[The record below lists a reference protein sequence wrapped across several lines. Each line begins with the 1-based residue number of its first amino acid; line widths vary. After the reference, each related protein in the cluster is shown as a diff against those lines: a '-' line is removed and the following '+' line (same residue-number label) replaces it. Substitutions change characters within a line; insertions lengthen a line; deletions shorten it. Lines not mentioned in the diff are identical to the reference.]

1 MVTKTPAR
9 RPSRKINAEE
19 AALIKKMLREG
30 AYQHQ
35 IASVFETNSGR
46 ISEINTGKRFPGVRA
61 AP

>member
-1 MVTKTPAR
+1 MVPKTPTR
-9 RPSRKINAEE
+9 KPSRKLSAED

-35 IASVFETNSGR
+35 VAAAFETNSGR
-46 ISEINTGKRFPGVRA
+46 ISEINTGKRFPEIPP

>member
-1 MVTKTPAR
+1 MVNETPKR
-9 RPSRKINAEE
+9 RPSRPLSAED

-35 IASVFETNSGR
+35 IAAIFETNSGR
-46 ISEINTGKRFPGVRA
+46 ISEINTGKRFPGVQA